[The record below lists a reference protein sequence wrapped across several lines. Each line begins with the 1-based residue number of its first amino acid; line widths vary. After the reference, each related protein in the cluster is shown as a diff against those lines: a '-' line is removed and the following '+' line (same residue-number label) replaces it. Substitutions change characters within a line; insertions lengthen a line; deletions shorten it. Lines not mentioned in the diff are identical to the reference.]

1 MKSIFRGVRPLDYVL
16 AAALTALGVA
26 LMHANMGGPDAKTRI
41 DSTTWVM
48 IPVFAAATLPILWR
62 RVNLWAV
69 LGVTTVALG
78 VHDIAFGWVIR
89 CGAGL
94 PLAFALAYAVGRLMT
109 DRRQSYLGFGAVVLI
124 QFLVL
129 VIDSEAG
136 LGVIPATALISAV
149 FWGVGLYVQKRSQKR
164 AQKIQLVEAAPS
176 RDAQLARA
184 AQ

>member
-16 AAALTALGVA
+16 AAALTALGVV
-26 LMHANMGGPDAKTRI
+26 LMVADMGGSDGKTRI
-41 DSTTWVM
+41 DSTSWVL

-62 RVNLWAV
+62 RANLWAV
-69 LGVTTVALG
+69 LGVTAVALG

-109 DRRQSYLGFGAVVLI
+109 DRRQSYFGLAAVVAI

-129 VIDSEAG
+129 VTDSEAG
-136 LGVIPATALISAV
+136 LGIIPFTAVISAG
-149 FWGVGLYVQKRSQKR
+149 FWGVGLYVQKRSQKVEV
-164 AQKIQLVEAAPS
+164 VEAAPS
-176 RDAQLARA
+176 RDAQLAPA
-184 AQ
+184 AH

>member
-1 MKSIFRGVRPLDYVL
+1 MKSLFRGVRPLDYLL
-16 AAALTALGVA
+16 AAAMTALGIV
-26 LMHANMGGPDAKTRI
+26 LMHENMHGPTGKTRV
-41 DSTTWVM
+41 DSTTWVL

-69 LGVTTVALG
+69 LGVTAAAFA
-78 VHDIAFGWVIR
+78 VHDIAFGWVVR

-109 DRRQSYLGFGAVVLI
+109 DRKQSYLGFAAVVAI

-129 VIDSEAG
+129 VRDSAAG
-136 LGVIPATALISAV
+136 LGVLPFTAVISAG
-149 FWGVGLYVQKRSQKR
+149 FWGVGLYLLKRSQGSSV
-164 AQKIQLVEAAPS
+164 VEVPAPV